1 MLILSFFLVGIS
13 LIISQSSIFC
23 FVPSWFGRPDLIFIL
38 IAFIAYRFE
47 WLRGLWLVLVFS
59 WIMDVISGLYLGT
72 YPLLYLFLFVS
83 LKIFKE
89 KSPVKEVAYQVPL
102 VGVAFLVEYSGMYF
116 VYSLVLPGVLP
127 EWSWAKIL
135 QQTLILIVA
144 TIPCFLLYNSLFE
157 HMSKRRLV
165 APRILR
171 KRSGNYFR

>member
-1 MLILSFFLVGIS
+1 MLMLSFFLVGIS
-13 LIISQSSIFC
+13 LIISQASIFNL
-23 FVPSWFGRPDLIFIL
+23 FPSWLGSPDLIFIL
-38 IAFIAYRFE
+38 IAFIAYRFD
-47 WLRGLWLVLVFS
+47 WLRGLCLIFVLS

-72 YPLLYLFLFVS
+72 YPLLYLSLFVS

-102 VGVAFLVEYSGMYF
+102 VGIAFLVESSGMYF
-116 VYSLVLPGVLP
+116 VYSLTLPGTLP
-127 EWSWAKIL
+127 AWSWAKIL
-135 QQTLILIVA
+135 QETLILIVA

-157 HMSKRRLV
+157 QMSKRRFV